1 MLTVLIRYKSGDR
14 AGREV
19 ITPATS
25 VEFVPNRTDI
35 RGTKEEPGL
44 LINLPEGAGINAQH
58 LSPSEEGSDD
68 WRDVFVMNAQGQT
81 VARYI
86 L

>member
-1 MLTVLIRYKSGDR
+1 MLTVLIRYKNGDR

-19 ITPATS
+19 LTPARS
-25 VEFVPNRTDI
+25 VEFVPKDS
-35 RGTKEEPGL
+35 KHDEPGL
-44 LINLPEGAGINAQH
+44 LINLAAGGDCDATH
-58 LSPSEEGSDD
+58 LSPSDNDDD
-68 WRDVFVMNAQGQT
+68 WRDVFIMNAEGQT